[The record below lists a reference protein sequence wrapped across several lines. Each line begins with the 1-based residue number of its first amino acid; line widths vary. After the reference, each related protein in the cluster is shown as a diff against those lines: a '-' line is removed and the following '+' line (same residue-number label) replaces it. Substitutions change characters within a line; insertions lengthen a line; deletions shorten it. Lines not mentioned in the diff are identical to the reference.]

1 MYYYLFSWIVFCF
14 VNFYFLIKNPSEFTL
29 TSTPYLKFLLRPWKI
44 VTFIVATL
52 GIILIAPYTG
62 APTWDYIDAALMSI
76 LTFVTA
82 PWSIGTL
89 YRGIKFKVVNKSEI
103 LAVCLWM
110 FSASWSYDL
119 YLLLRDGY
127 YPYTWFSNIFA
138 SSILYVCA
146 GLFWNLDWRMNRGV
160 TFSFL
165 EKNWFSIDKLFN
177 FNRIVWVGLL
187 FMILVFVIIISFLF

>member
-14 VNFYFLIKNPSEFTL
+14 FNFYFLIKNPSEFTL

-44 VTFIVATL
+44 VTFIVAML

-62 APTWDYIDAALMSI
+62 DPTWNYIDAALMSI

-89 YRGIKFKVVNKSEI
+89 YRCIKYKALNKSII

-146 GLFWNLDWRMNRGV
+146 GLFWNLDWRMNRA
-160 TFSFL
+160 
-165 EKNWFSIDKLFN
+165 
-177 FNRIVWVGLL
+177 
-187 FMILVFVIIISFLF
+187 

>member
-62 APTWDYIDAALMSI
+62 DPTWDYIDAALMSI

-127 YPYTWFSNIFA
+127 YPYTWFSNIIA

-165 EKNWFSIDKLFN
+165 EKNWFFIDKLFN

>member
-44 VTFIVATL
+44 VTFIVAML

-62 APTWDYIDAALMSI
+62 DPTWDYIDAALMSI

-165 EKNWFSIDKLFN
+165 EKNWFFIDKLFN

>member
-165 EKNWFSIDKLFN
+165 EKNWFFIDKLFN

>member
-44 VTFIVATL
+44 VTLIVATL

-62 APTWDYIDAALMSI
+62 DPTCDYIDAALMSI

-110 FSASWSYDL
+110 FAASWSYDL

-127 YPYTWFSNIFA
+127 YP
-138 SSILYVCA
+138 
-146 GLFWNLDWRMNRGV
+146 
-160 TFSFL
+160 
-165 EKNWFSIDKLFN
+165 
-177 FNRIVWVGLL
+177 
-187 FMILVFVIIISFLF
+187 

>member
-44 VTFIVATL
+44 VTFIVAML

-62 APTWDYIDAALMSI
+62 DPTWDYIDAALMSI

-127 YPYTWFSNIFA
+127 YPYTWFSNIIA

-165 EKNWFSIDKLFN
+165 EKNWFFIDKLFN

>member
-1 MYYYLFSWIVFCF
+1 MYYYLCSWIVFCF

-29 TSTPYLKFLLRPWKI
+29 TSTPYLKFFLRPWKI
-44 VTFIVATL
+44 VTFIVAML

-62 APTWDYIDAALMSI
+62 DPTWDYIDAALMSI

-165 EKNWFSIDKLFN
+165 EKNWFFIDKLFN

>member
-62 APTWDYIDAALMSI
+62 DPTWDYIDAALMSI

-110 FSASWSYDL
+110 FAASWSYDL

-127 YPYTWFSNIFA
+127 YPYTWFSNIIA

-165 EKNWFSIDKLFN
+165 EKNWFFIDKLSN

>member
-62 APTWDYIDAALMSI
+62 DPTWDYIDAALMSI

-103 LAVCLWM
+103 LAVFLWM
-110 FSASWSYDL
+110 FAASWSYDL

-127 YPYTWFSNIFA
+127 YPYTWFSNIIA

-165 EKNWFSIDKLFN
+165 EKNWFFIDKLFN

>member
-62 APTWDYIDAALMSI
+62 NPTWDYIDAALMSI

-165 EKNWFSIDKLFN
+165 EKNWFFIDKLFN

>member
-62 APTWDYIDAALMSI
+62 DPTWDYIDAALMSI

-119 YLLLRDGY
+119 YLLLRDGLLSLYMVFQY
-127 YPYTWFSNIFA
+127 YCLIYFICMRRLILEFGLENESGRDFFFS
-138 SSILYVCA
+138 
-146 GLFWNLDWRMNRGV
+146 
-160 TFSFL
+160 
-165 EKNWFSIDKLFN
+165 
-177 FNRIVWVGLL
+177 
-187 FMILVFVIIISFLF
+187 

>member
-62 APTWDYIDAALMSI
+62 NPTWDYIDAALMSI

-165 EKNWFSIDKLFN
+165 EKNWFSIDNLFN

>member
-62 APTWDYIDAALMSI
+62 DPTWDYIDAALMSI

-165 EKNWFSIDKLFN
+165 EKNWFFIDKLFN